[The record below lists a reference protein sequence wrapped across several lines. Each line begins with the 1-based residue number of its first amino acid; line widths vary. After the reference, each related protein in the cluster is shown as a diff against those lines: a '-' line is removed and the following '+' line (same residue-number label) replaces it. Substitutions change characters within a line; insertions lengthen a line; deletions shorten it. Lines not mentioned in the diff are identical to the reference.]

1 MLIRVQGLTHRYAP
15 GTPLERAALHG
26 VDLEIR
32 PGERVGVLGPTGSG
46 KSTLAQLIAGLLRPT
61 EGRVLLDGI
70 AAHIRGAEARTRRR
84 QVGMAFQYPEHQI
97 FERTVFREVAFGL
110 RKLGMRDCELDER
123 VAWALDVV
131 GLDAGTMAGRIPLT
145 LSGGEMRR
153 LALASIL
160 AMKPQ
165 VLILDEPTAN
175 LDPEGRRDLLDRVV
189 SWREEAAST
198 LIVIS
203 HDLDALARVADRA
216 VLLTDGRIGADGPV
230 RQVLSDRLL
239 LEGAAFELPPSVAL
253 LQALRQAGWDVPCDR
268 LLPEEAAFEIG
279 RALGN
284 QGAGT

>member
-131 GLDAGTMAGRIPLT
+131 GLDARTMAGRIPLT